1 LQELSVTFVT
11 VASVFE
17 TTLKLDANRRR
28 SSIDVMRDLAL
39 LTYEGGRLKH
49 VLVIDDDSTIRQ
61 LLIDYLS
68 QHALKVSAVSD
79 SQQMTRVLATE
90 IVDLVIVDLN
100 LGHEDGLEIVRNL
113 ATKSDAPIII
123 ISGDRLEEADKVVGL
138 ELGATDYIVKP
149 FGMRELLARARAAL
163 RERPVKTVA
172 QDRKSYLFNGW
183 RLNLKLRKL
192 VSETKE
198 EIKLTAGE
206 FNLLVA
212 FLNAPRQILSREQL
226 IATSRVHEEE
236 VFDRSIDVLILR
248 LRRKLESDASNPTL
262 IKTERGVGY
271 FFDAEVDIEHSKRN
285 VSG

>member
-1 LQELSVTFVT
+1 
-11 VASVFE
+11 
-17 TTLKLDANRRR
+17 
-28 SSIDVMRDLAL
+28 MRDFVLV
-39 LTYEGGRLKH
+39 TYEGGRLKH

-61 LLIDYLS
+61 LLVDYLS

-79 SQQMTRVLATE
+79 SHQMTRVLATE
-90 IVDLVIVDLN
+90 IIDLVIVDLN

-149 FGMRELLARARAAL
+149 FGMRELLARVRAAL

-183 RLNLKLRKL
+183 RLNLKLRRL

-198 EIKLTAGE
+198 EIKLTVGE

-226 IATSRVHEEE
+226 IANSRVHEEE

-271 FFDAEVDIEHSKRN
+271 FVDAEVDIDHSRRN
-285 VSG
+285 VS

>member
-1 LQELSVTFVT
+1 VFSVTFVT
-11 VASVFE
+11 IASVFE
-17 TTLKLDANRRR
+17 TTLQLNANSRRV
-28 SSIDVMRDLAL
+28 SIDVARDLAL
-39 LTYEGGRLKH
+39 MTYEGGRLKH

-68 QHALKVSAVSD
+68 QHAFRVSAVSD
-79 SQQMTRVLATE
+79 SHQMTRVLATE
-90 IVDLVIVDLN
+90 IVDLVVVDLN
-100 LGHEDGLEIVRNL
+100 LGYEDGLEIVRNL

-149 FGMRELLARARAAL
+149 FGMRELLARVRAAL
-163 RERPVKTVA
+163 RERPVKTIA

-183 RLNLKLRKL
+183 RLNLKQRRL

-226 IATSRVHEEE
+226 IASSRVHEEE

-248 LRRKLESDASNPTL
+248 LRRKLERDASNPTL

-271 FFDAEVDIEHSKRN
+271 FFDAEVDIEHSRRN
-285 VSG
+285 VS